1 MEVAMAS
8 FALPKEHRTWEDWV
22 GIGLALAIQLT
33 VFVGSTP
40 NVDPGVLMNTTLV
53 AVVVMA
59 LAAMEIVAVERWE
72 EIAEVG
78 CGLWL
83 MASPFTLGYTN
94 DGRLTALHLVLGA
107 LVVLLAAVELWQDRN
122 LAREN
127 PMI

>member
-1 MEVAMAS
+1 
-8 FALPKEHRTWEDWV
+8 
-22 GIGLALAIQLT
+22 LT

-122 LAREN
+122 LARDN
-127 PMI
+127 PMKSGY